1 MIMNTNDKNKTNGA
15 PKTSIAHACGQTCR
29 RLVEGIELARAA
41 ILSEFRDRLEEHQH
55 VLELAV
61 NEAEALAWQTGFPQL
76 VFPTL
81 AKEKAQTAERWHA
94 HQRVLLPIDSPQTFH
109 A

>member
-41 ILSEFRDRLEEHQH
+41 ILSEFRDRLEEQQH
-55 VLELAV
+55 VLELSV
-61 NEAEALAWQTGFPQL
+61 NEAEALAWQTRFPQL

-81 AKEKAQTAERWHA
+81 AKEKAQTAERCPPQ
-94 HQRVLLPIDSPQTFH
+94 QRKMLPIDCSQ
-109 A
+109 